1 MSALRSAS
9 RILALILIFLPGVV
23 IQQTILIFTRGTGA
37 FIFPKMWHRAV
48 AAILGID
55 VIVEGKPVQDR
66 QVIYVANHL
75 SYLDITVLTTIIPSS
90 FVARGDVSGWPIAG
104 LLARLQQT
112 VFISRNRHDILD
124 AKEGIAEA
132 IASGR
137 RLIIFAEG
145 TSSDGSAVLPFK
157 SSLFSLALE
166 NPCGRKLMVQPV
178 TLSLLEVDRRPAKDS
193 DVRDLYAW
201 HGDMTFPPHFLQ
213 FMRLKG
219 AKIKV
224 TFHSPR
230 DAAGYT
236 DRKALCADC
245 HGDVTRGLEPL
256 AQAA

>member
-1 MSALRSAS
+1 MPLLRSTL
-9 RILALILIFLPGVV
+9 RILALVLIFLPGVV
-23 IQQTILIFTRGTGA
+23 IQRTILMFTRRSGA
-37 FIFPKMWHRAV
+37 FVFPRMWHRAV

-55 VIVEGKPVQDR
+55 IIVEGEPVQDR

-90 FVARGDVSGWPIAG
+90 FVARGDLSGWPIAG

-124 AKEGIAEA
+124 AKDGIAGA

-145 TSSDGSAVLPFK
+145 TSSDGSVVLPFK
-157 SSLFSLALE
+157 SSLFSVAID
-166 NPCGRKLMVQPV
+166 NPANRKLPIQPV
-178 TLSLLEVDRRPAKDS
+178 TLSLLEVNGRPAIDS
-193 DVRDLYAW
+193 AVRNLYAW
-201 HGDMTFPPHFLQ
+201 HSDMTLPPHILQ
-213 FMRLKG
+213 FTRLRG

-224 TFHSPR
+224 KFHVPR
-230 DAAGYT
+230 DSALYE

-245 HGDVTRGLEPL
+245 YGDVTRGLEPL
-256 AQAA
+256 ARAA

>member
-1 MSALRSAS
+1 MPAIRSFLRIFALV
-9 RILALILIFLPGVV
+9 LIFLPGVV
-23 IQQTILIFTRGTGA
+23 VQHTILMFTRGRGA
-37 FIFPKMWHRAV
+37 FVFPGMWHRAV
-48 AAILGID
+48 AVILGIKI
-55 VIVEGKPVQDR
+55 IVEGQPVQDR

-112 VFISRNRHDILD
+112 VFISRNRQDILE
-124 AKEGIAEA
+124 AKDGIAEA

-145 TSSDGSAVLPFK
+145 TSSDGSVVLPFK
-157 SSLFSLALE
+157 SSLFSLAMD
-166 NPCGRKLMVQPV
+166 NPAGRKLMVQPV
-178 TLSLLEVDRRPAKDS
+178 TLSLLEVDGRPATDTG
-193 DVRDLYAW
+193 VRDLYAW

-213 FMRLKG
+213 FVRLRG
-219 AKIKV
+219 ARIRV
-224 TFHSPR
+224 TFHPPR
-230 DAAGYT
+230 DAAQYS